1 MLAWAALSAFVF
13 GGVTLL
19 AMVLHPQG
27 KHDPLGVPIALFAL
41 ISGLAGTGIILWM
54 QGRR

>member
-13 GGVTLL
+13 GGVTLM

-41 ISGLAGTGIILWM
+41 VAGLAGTGIILWM